1 MPCVYCDHELEY
13 KSEHEWHW
21 YECVSC
27 HARSP
32 RGVNSRDV
40 DALHSEVYVVENYVC
55 GQCEK
60 HEDRILE
67 LEKSV
72 NEYMERQDQDTRQI
86 ETHENT
92 IKALR
97 DEIYTLEQLLEIKD
111 LDI

>member
-13 KSEHEWHW
+13 KTENEWHW

-32 RGVNSRDV
+32 RGVNAKDV

-72 NEYMERQDQDTRQI
+72 NEYMERQDDNISII
-86 ETHENT
+86 ERLEEI
-92 IKALR
+92 IKDKD
-97 DEIYTLEQLLEIKD
+97 DEIYTLEQLLAVKD